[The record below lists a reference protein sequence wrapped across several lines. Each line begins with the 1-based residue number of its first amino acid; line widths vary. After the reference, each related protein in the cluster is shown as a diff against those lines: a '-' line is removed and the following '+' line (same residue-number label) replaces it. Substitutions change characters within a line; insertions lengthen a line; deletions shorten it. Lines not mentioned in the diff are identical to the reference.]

1 MNCIKW
7 IKIKVRH
14 AYGALIIVN
23 NKLMQYICN
32 SQLELEQ

>member
-23 NKLMQYICN
+23 KLMQYICN